1 MAIACFN
8 PAFYMLEGGMSSN
21 NDFYSDSEDYEW
33 INSYTRLYIQELYC
47 KEPRSRLATLY
58 FRPYNV
64 DAKYFYQSCSEHML
78 EMITHVQLSLIED
91 CCIAYNKSG
100 RRPSQ
105 IFFKIEPRI
114 IPSVIDS
121 LLENFSTLRDKRI
134 DLVLDINFQEEDFS
148 KKKIDSRLYKELY
161 KVVDRGFRL
170 SMGGF
175 DWKHNAPEN
184 IDIVSGLFDYVR
196 LGPPPS
202 YIAEVNHF
210 IDTCFYIKEESKSLL
225 ILERLQ
231 CKTDLETACRVPYY
245 ALMGDYIYPSYLAK
259 DIDSVEMKVIL

>member
-1 MAIACFN
+1 
-8 PAFYMLEGGMSSN
+8 MSLN
-21 NDFYSDSEDYEW
+21 NDFYSGCDDHEW
-33 INSYTRLYIQELYC
+33 INSYTKLYIQELYC
-47 KEPRSRLATLY
+47 KEPQSRIATLY
-58 FRPYNV
+58 FRPHNV
-64 DAKYFYQSCSEHML
+64 DATYFYQSCSEHML
-78 EMITHVQLSLIED
+78 EMITHVQLSLIGD

-121 LLENFSTLRDKRI
+121 LLESFSKLRDKRI
-134 DLVLDINFQEEDFS
+134 ELVLDMNFQEDDFS
-148 KKKIDSRLYKELY
+148 KRKIDSKLCRELY
-161 KVVDRGFRL
+161 KVVDRGYRL

-184 IDIVSGLFDYVR
+184 IGIVSDLFDYVR

-202 YIAEVNHF
+202 NIAEVNHF
-210 IDTCFYIKEESKSLL
+210 IDTCFYIKENNKSLL

-245 ALMGDYIYPSYLAK
+245 ALMGDYIYPSFLAK
-259 DIDSVEMKVIL
+259 DIDSVDIKVLL